1 VAFRLPRRSR
11 AITSPNIY
19 ITPLVDVVIF
29 LLLFFMLISRYMQP
43 ALNVELPKSST
54 ADATAGSVTIVVDE
68 NGAAYFNSEQVSD
81 EALAQSLNALSP
93 EEVKLV
99 RVRADERVGIK
110 RVVEILDIIRGSPV
124 KSVALEAA
132 KK

>member
-54 ADATAGSVTIVVDE
+54 ADAAAGSVTIVVDE